1 MLHLCGSDGTCESAE
16 QTTVAGGCRGVPLL
30 RTTTRDRRSRASRL
44 IGTRAPAPGAI
55 LREEAYDS
63 GGRRPFP
70 CRRDARPDRWRDRA
84 FTQPE
89 PPSSRRFR
97 SARRR
102 SRTREPKA
110 KESLISP
117 VLSAAIEWGS
127 TAAERSASYPCEDF
141 VPGADLELFRA
152 IDISAPVA
160 VVFRWLCQ
168 LRAAP
173 TPTTCLTTWGGAA
186 PGS

>member
-1 MLHLCGSDGTCESAE
+1 
-16 QTTVAGGCRGVPLL
+16 
-30 RTTTRDRRSRASRL
+30 
-44 IGTRAPAPGAI
+44 

-63 GGRRPFP
+63 GGGNHFLAAVTPDPTDGGIGRSRSRNRPQLASLP
-70 CRRDARPDRWRDRA
+70 VGPTTIADPRA
-84 FTQPE
+84 H
-89 PPSSRRFR
+89 
-97 SARRR
+97 AGLRRR
-102 SRTREPKA
+102 TASLTR
-110 KESLISP
+110 
-117 VLSAAIEWGS
+117 LSAAIEWGS

-173 TPTTCLTTWGGAA
+173 YSYDLLRWRS
-186 PGS
+186 GSNDAR